1 MIVMIYTVIDPQG
14 NTCNSSA
21 PYCGYSYETLQDM
34 AANGFKLQ
42 IDGKTA
48 KFPTKAELANAQALA
63 KKK

>member
-1 MIVMIYTVIDPQG
+1 
-14 NTCNSSA
+14 
-21 PYCGYSYETLQDM
+21 M

-42 IDGKTA
+42 IDGKAA